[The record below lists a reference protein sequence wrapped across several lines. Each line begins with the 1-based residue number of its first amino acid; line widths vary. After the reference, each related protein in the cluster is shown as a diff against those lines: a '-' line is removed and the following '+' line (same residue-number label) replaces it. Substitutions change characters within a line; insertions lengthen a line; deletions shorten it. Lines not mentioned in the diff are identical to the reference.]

1 VNIDSPQNKSEH
13 KSYLTPRFAFK
24 YWHEKI
30 PFIKKSEEEISLL
43 RLFKTLFSDEWE
55 AEHEERVY
63 GGVKGALL
71 SGRSWPWVTYSHIL

>member
-1 VNIDSPQNKSEH
+1 ME
-13 KSYLTPRFAFK
+13 KSY
-24 YWHEKI
+24 EK
-30 PFIKKSEEEISLL
+30 ISLL

-71 SGRSWPWVTYSHIL
+71 SGTSWPWGTYSKVGRGSPTLR